1 MSESKQR
8 YRVRQHQN
16 DGVIVEIVVTATDAT
31 VAENEFFK
39 IRSETIE
46 EVSFDDGE
54 TFQEAMRSAED
65 IANMRE
71 SVCTRRSGIRTEKDV
86 IFDLSYEKTLDL
98 YQCGNSEWVDGE
110 YLMVKKDRAITTSS

>member
-1 MSESKQR
+1 MRSESKQR

-16 DGVIVEIVVTATDAT
+16 DGVIVEIVVTATNAT
-31 VAENEFFK
+31 VAESEFFK

-54 TFQEAMRSAED
+54 TFQDAMRSAED
-65 IANMRE
+65 ITKMRE
-71 SVCTRRSGIRTEKDV
+71 SVCYRRSGFRTEKDV
-86 IFDLSYEKTLDL
+86 VYDLSYGKTLDL

-110 YLMVKKDRAITTSS
+110 YLMVKKESE